1 MKANSMSIFKA
12 TIISLCSAL
21 VLLGCGESPS
31 KHAQNAT
38 SNNEQSKA
46 VVASSQDQQKDID
59 YDFPVTSYVPIR
71 NLPDSKNWH
80 WHSIKAVSSENSF
93 TDYEL
98 VGAYGGEA
106 FRLEYD
112 KAEGDSFKEA
122 SVVKKYLPQ
131 SKSMFAKY
139 AQAKYLAAP
148 FGVNDDSEIP
158 LTVEIGKYSIERK
171 GFPVR
176 WYVASTDI
184 GNQMKPQSSD
194 ENEEGMYWVTVE
206 DENIARTIESL
217 RARNNLKVIGAVLF
231 HVDRRMDNDVSVF
244 NKFAITHILYRIINV
259 DDTKTL
265 ISVHHILNKDGAVKT
280 VNEEF

>member
-1 MKANSMSIFKA
+1 MSIFK
-12 TIISLCSAL
+12 TIIISLCSAL
-21 VLLGCGESPS
+21 VLLGCGESSS
-31 KHAQNAT
+31 KQTQSST
-38 SNNEQSKA
+38 SNNERSKA
-46 VVASSQDQQKDID
+46 VVASSQDKQKDTD

-80 WHSIKAVSSENSF
+80 WHSIKAVSSEDSF
-93 TDYEL
+93 TDYEMA
-98 VGAYGGEA
+98 GAYGGDA

-171 GFPVR
+171 AFSVR

-184 GNQMKPQSSD
+184 GSQMKPQSSD

-206 DENIARTIESL
+206 DENLARTIESL
-217 RARNNLKVIGAVLF
+217 RVRNNLKVIGAVLF
-231 HVDRRMDNDVSVF
+231 HVERRMDNDVPKF
-244 NKFAITHILYRIINV
+244 NKFAITHILYRIINMN
-259 DDTKTL
+259 DAKTL
-265 ISVHHILNKDGAVKT
+265 ISVHHILNKDGSVKT